1 MTKYLKL
8 IFSLL
13 VFIVYNFN
21 IDAQSLPKI
30 ELNEEW
36 INEIKSLAPEKTHF
50 PKSKTH
56 KVLVFSLF
64 TGFDHWVI
72 PHTEAMLKTITEKA
86 GGFDMTYTREV
97 KYFDRK
103 WLQQFDAIILN
114 NNCSIGDKRN
124 LFWDVF
130 KNDPTMDSIQ
140 AMKKAAKFE
149 KYLLQFVKRGGG
161 IMSLHGAVT
170 MQNKSKAFSDML
182 GGSFDYHPKQQN
194 IDVKLVDPNH
204 PLVQGFGG
212 KGFSHIDE
220 PYFFNNAY
228 MSKNFRPLL
237 YMESAKIEGNKYPD
251 GDEKRYIAWI
261 KKYGKGNILYSSPSH
276 NAQSFSN
283 PQLLQFYLDGLQ
295 FVVGDVI
302 CDKRPLGN

>member
-13 VFIVYNFN
+13 VFIVFIFN

-182 GGSFDYHPKQQN
+182 GGSFDFHPKQQN

-302 CDKRPLGN
+302 CDTRPLGN

>member
-1 MTKYLKL
+1 MCNQHT
-8 IFSLL
+8 I
-13 VFIVYNFN
+13 
-21 IDAQSLPKI
+21 AQSLPKI
-30 ELNEEW
+30 ELNDKW

-72 PHTEAMLKTITEKA
+72 PHTEAMLKTITDKV
-86 GGFDMTYTREV
+86 GGFEMTYSKDV
-97 KYFDRK
+97 KYFDK
-103 WLQQFDAIILN
+103 KMLQQFDAVILN

-130 KNDPTMDSIQ
+130 KKDPNLDSAQ
-140 AMKKAAKFE
+140 AMKKAEKFE
-149 KYLLQFVKRGGG
+149 KYLLDYVKNGGG

-170 MQNKSKAFSDML
+170 MQNKSKAFSNML

-194 IDVKLVDPNH
+194 IDVKLVDANH

-237 YMESAKIEGNKYPD
+237 YMENSKIEGNKYPD
-251 GDEKRYIAWI
+251 GDDKRYIAWI
-261 KKYGKGNILYSSPSH
+261 KKYGKGNIFYSSPAH

-283 PQLLQFYLDGLQ
+283 PQLLQFFLDGLQ
-295 FVVGDVI
+295 FVVGDVV
-302 CDKRPLGN
+302 CDANPLGN

>member
-1 MTKYLKL
+1 MRFITQL
-8 IFSLL
+8 FPSLL
-13 VFIVYNFN
+13 FIMCNQHT
-21 IDAQSLPKI
+21 IAQSLPKI
-30 ELNEEW
+30 ELNDKW

-72 PHTEAMLKTITEKA
+72 PHTEAMLKTITDKV
-86 GGFDMTYTREV
+86 GGFEMTYSKDV
-97 KYFDRK
+97 KYFDK
-103 WLQQFDAIILN
+103 KMLQQFDAVILN

-130 KNDPTMDSIQ
+130 KKDPNLDSAQ
-140 AMKKAAKFE
+140 AMKKAEKFE
-149 KYLLQFVKRGGG
+149 KYLLDYVKNGGG
-161 IMSLHGAVT
+161 MMSLHGAVT
-170 MQNKSKAFSDML
+170 MQNKSKAFSNML

-194 IDVKLVDPNH
+194 IDVKLVDANH

-237 YMESAKIEGNKYPD
+237 YMENSKIEGNKYPD
-251 GDEKRYIAWI
+251 GDDKRYIAWI
-261 KKYGKGNILYSSPSH
+261 KKYGKGNIFYSSPAH

-283 PQLLQFYLDGLQ
+283 PQLLQFFLDGLQ
-295 FVVGDVI
+295 FVVGDVV
-302 CDKRPLGN
+302 CDANPLGN